1 MANTASKGGNSPLAA
16 RKAFTNA
23 VRIASA
29 AERSAAAA
37 AREDAA
43 TAKDALAACQ
53 VPLPLLLPRH
63 SRVSPAGSPRSLA
76 RFFACPLAVPLRG
89 HTSGRLQSMICIVSE
104 DPKKWSIN

>member
-1 MANTASKGGNSPLAA
+1 MESSKVAQNAICTTLLSITAFILYLVSVNKHRIDRDCFPAAQMANTASKGGNSPVAA
-16 RKAFTNA
+16 QKAFTNA

-53 VPLPLLLPRH
+53 VPLAEPAYG
-63 SRVSPAGSPRSLA
+63 VS
-76 RFFACPLAVPLRG
+76 
-89 HTSGRLQSMICIVSE
+89 
-104 DPKKWSIN
+104 